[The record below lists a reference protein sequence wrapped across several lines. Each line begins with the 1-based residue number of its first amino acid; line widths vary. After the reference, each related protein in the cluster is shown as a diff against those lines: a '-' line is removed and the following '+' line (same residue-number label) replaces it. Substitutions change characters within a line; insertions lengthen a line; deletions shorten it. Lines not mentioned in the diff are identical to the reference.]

1 MKPGK
6 GRRASSGAPSRTR
19 AVRAAKAA
27 RTARSGRTTKPL
39 GEEPQT
45 GRTARSARSAA
56 SDAAGLA
63 GRRSKAE
70 KTGGDGRRLKR
81 SRRLKGRPNRAK
93 NEGGSR
99 TRSPRSAS
107 SSSRSLVKSSSTS
120 ASKSPAPKSMASKSA
135 AARSTGSAGGFV
147 DARTIPPD
155 RPVSG
160 RIGTDQEEQG
170 LGIFVRPKVLD
181 FQARVREKKKVS
193 RRLVLIRTG
202 VVILVMAL
210 ITGLAWLLFLSPV
223 FRLQTDQINVSGGN
237 AWVSDDRVA
246 SIVAHQGDRSLLLIS
261 ANGVEQEI
269 SGMAGVTDARVRKSF
284 PHGLEVTFD
293 AQEPTAVFKD
303 AQGKLTAVDRQG
315 RALNTVAK
323 PVDGV
328 PVIQVAT
335 VKRAQQDQAVRQ
347 TLRILSTMP
356 EAMRHS
362 VTKVTAETQDSI
374 TTELD
379 QGKHV
384 IIWGDGSD
392 LKLKQAVVDKII
404 NDPSKIGDKHQL
416 DVSAPLRPIVK

>member
-1 MKPGK
+1 MKTGK
-6 GRRASSGAPSRTR
+6 GRRVSSGASSRTR

-27 RTARSGRTTKPL
+27 REARSGRTKSSEKEQRTS
-39 GEEPQT
+39 
-45 GRTARSARSAA
+45 RTARSARSTV
-56 SDAAGLA
+56 SDDAALA
-63 GRRSKAE
+63 GRRSKTG
-70 KTGGDGRRLKR
+70 KTGSEGRRLKR
-81 SRRLKGRPNRAK
+81 SEHLKGSKRLRGRPGRTRNP
-93 NEGGSR
+93 GGSR
-99 TRSPRSAS
+99 TRSARSAS
-107 SSSRSLVKSSSTS
+107 SSSRSLVKRNNASVSKSVASPSTS
-120 ASKSPAPKSMASKSA
+120 
-135 AARSTGSAGGFV
+135 SAGGFV

-210 ITGLAWLLFLSPV
+210 IAGLAWLLFLSPV
-223 FRLQTDQINVSGGN
+223 FRLQADQVNVSGGN

-261 ANGVEQEI
+261 TNGVEQEI
-269 SGMAGVTDARVRKSF
+269 SGMAGVTDAKVRKSF

-315 RALNTVAK
+315 RVLNTVAN

-347 TLRILSTMP
+347 TLRILSSMP

-379 QGKHV
+379 QGRHV

>member
-1 MKPGK
+1 MKTGK
-6 GRRASSGAPSRTR
+6 GRSASGGASSRAR

-27 RTARSGRTTKPL
+27 RTARSGQAKPL
-39 GEEPQT
+39 KKEPQT
-45 GRTARSARSAA
+45 GTTARSARSTV
-56 SDAAGLA
+56 SDAASVTD
-63 GRRSKAE
+63 RSKAK
-70 KTGGDGRRLKR
+70 KTGNGGKRLKR
-81 SRRLKGRPNRAK
+81 SGDLKGSKRLKGRPNRSK
-93 NEGGSR
+93 NASGSR

-107 SSSRSLVKSSSTS
+107 SSSRSLVKGSS
-120 ASKSPAPKSMASKSA
+120 ASVSKSGASKSA
-135 AARSTGSAGGFV
+135 LSRSTSSTGGFV

-160 RIGTDQEEQG
+160 RIGTDQEDRG

-202 VVILVMAL
+202 VVLLVVAL
-210 ITGLAWLLFLSPV
+210 IAGLAWLFFLSPV
-223 FRLQTDQINVSGGN
+223 FRLQTDKINVSGGN
-237 AWVSDDRVA
+237 AWVSDERVA

-261 ANGVEQEI
+261 TNGVEQEI
-269 SGMAGVTDARVRKSF
+269 SGMAGVTDAKVRKSF

-303 AQGKLTAVDRQG
+303 AQDKLTAVDRQG
-315 RALNTVAK
+315 RVLNTVSK
-323 PVDGV
+323 PVKGV
-328 PVIQVAT
+328 PVIQVST
-335 VKRAQQDQAVRQ
+335 VNRAQQDQAVRQ

-379 QGKHV
+379 QGNHV

>member
-1 MKPGK
+1 MKTGK
-6 GRRASSGAPSRTR
+6 GRSASGGASSKTR

-27 RTARSGRTTKPL
+27 RTARSGRTKPAK
-39 GEEPQT
+39 EEPQT
-45 GRTARSARSAA
+45 GRTARSGRSTV
-56 SDAAGLA
+56 SEAAGLA

-70 KTGGDGRRLKR
+70 KTGGGGRRLKR
-81 SRRLKGRPNRAK
+81 SKRLKGRPNRAK
-93 NEGGSR
+93 NAGGSR
-99 TRSPRSAS
+99 TRSARSAS
-107 SSSRSLVKSSSTS
+107 SSSRSLVKGSSAS
-120 ASKSPAPKSMASKSA
+120 ASKSVASKSA
-135 AARSTGSAGGFV
+135 ESRSTSSAGGFV

-160 RIGTDQEEQG
+160 RIGTDQEDQG

-202 VVILVMAL
+202 VVLLVMAL
-210 ITGLAWLLFLSPV
+210 IAGLSWLLFLSPV
-223 FRLQTDQINVSGGN
+223 FRLQTDKISVSGGN
-237 AWVSDDRVA
+237 AWVSNDRVA

-261 ANGVEQEI
+261 TNGVEQEI
-269 SGMAGVTDARVRKSF
+269 SGMAGVTDAKVRKSF
-284 PHGLEVTFD
+284 PHGLQVTFD

-303 AQGKLTAVDRQG
+303 AQDKLTAVDRQG
-315 RALNTVAK
+315 RVLNTVSK
-323 PVDGV
+323 PVKGV
-328 PVIQVAT
+328 PVIQVST
-335 VKRAQQDQAVRQ
+335 VNRAQRDQAVRQ

-356 EAMRHS
+356 EVMRHS

>member
-1 MKPGK
+1 MKTGK
-6 GRRASSGAPSRTR
+6 GRSASGGASSRSR

-45 GRTARSARSAA
+45 GRTARSDRSAA

-70 KTGGDGRRLKR
+70 KTGGRGRRLKR
-81 SRRLKGRPNRAK
+81 SKRLKGRPNRAK
-93 NEGGSR
+93 NAGGSR

-107 SSSRSLVKSSSTS
+107 SSSRSLVKGSSAS
-120 ASKSPAPKSMASKSA
+120 ASKAVASKSA
-135 AARSTGSAGGFV
+135 LSRSTSSAGGFV

-160 RIGTDQEEQG
+160 RIGTDQEDQG

-202 VVILVMAL
+202 VVLLVMAL
-210 ITGLAWLLFLSPV
+210 IAGLSWLLFLSPV
-223 FRLQTDQINVSGGN
+223 FRLQTEKIDVSGGN
-237 AWVSDDRVA
+237 AWVSNDRVA
-246 SIVAHQGDRSLLLIS
+246 SIVARQGDRSLLLVS
-261 ANGVEQEI
+261 TNGVEEEI
-269 SGMAGVTDARVRKSF
+269 SGMAGVTDAKVRKSF

-303 AQGKLTAVDRQG
+303 AQDKLTAVDRQG
-315 RALNTVAK
+315 RVLNTVSK
-323 PVDGV
+323 PVKGV
-328 PVIQVAT
+328 PVIQVST
-335 VKRAQQDQAVRQ
+335 VNRAQQDQAVRQ

>member
-1 MKPGK
+1 MKTGK
-6 GRRASSGAPSRTR
+6 GRSASGGASSRSR

-45 GRTARSARSAA
+45 GRTARSGRSAA

-70 KTGGDGRRLKR
+70 KTGGRGRRLKR
-81 SRRLKGRPNRAK
+81 SKRLKGRPNRAK
-93 NEGGSR
+93 KAGGSR

-107 SSSRSLVKSSSTS
+107 SSSRSLVKGSSASASTS
-120 ASKSPAPKSMASKSA
+120 VTSRSA
-135 AARSTGSAGGFV
+135 LSRSTSSAGGFV

-160 RIGTDQEEQG
+160 RIGTDQEDQG

-202 VVILVMAL
+202 VVLLVMAL
-210 ITGLAWLLFLSPV
+210 IAGLSWLLFLSPV
-223 FRLQTDQINVSGGN
+223 FRLQTEKIDVSGGN
-237 AWVSDDRVA
+237 AWVSNDRVA
-246 SIVAHQGDRSLLLIS
+246 SIVARQGDRSLLLVS
-261 ANGVEQEI
+261 TNGVEEEI
-269 SGMAGVTDARVRKSF
+269 SGMAGVTDAKVRKSF

-303 AQGKLTAVDRQG
+303 AQDKLTAVDRQG
-315 RALNTVAK
+315 RVLNTVSK
-323 PVDGV
+323 PVKGV
-328 PVIQVAT
+328 PVIQVST
-335 VKRAQQDQAVRQ
+335 VNRAQQDQAVRQ

-404 NDPSKIGDKHQL
+404 NDPTKIGDKHQL

>member
-1 MKPGK
+1 MKTGK
-6 GRRASSGAPSRTR
+6 GRSASGGASSRSR

-45 GRTARSARSAA
+45 GRTARSGRSAA

-70 KTGGDGRRLKR
+70 KTGGRGRRLKR
-81 SRRLKGRPNRAK
+81 SKRLKGRPNRAK
-93 NEGGSR
+93 NAGGSR

-107 SSSRSLVKSSSTS
+107 SSSRSLVKGSSAS
-120 ASKSPAPKSMASKSA
+120 ASKSATSKSA
-135 AARSTGSAGGFV
+135 LSRSTSSAGGFV

-160 RIGTDQEEQG
+160 RIGTDQEDQG

-202 VVILVMAL
+202 VVLLVMAL
-210 ITGLAWLLFLSPV
+210 IAGLAWLFFLSPV
-223 FRLQTDQINVSGGN
+223 FRLQTDKIDVSGGN
-237 AWVSDDRVA
+237 AWVSNDRVA

-261 ANGVEQEI
+261 TNGVEQEI
-269 SGMAGVTDARVRKSF
+269 SGMAGVTDAKVRKSF

-303 AQGKLTAVDRQG
+303 AQDRLTAVDRQG
-315 RALNTVAK
+315 RVLNTVSK
-323 PVDGV
+323 PVKGV
-328 PVIQVAT
+328 PVIQVST
-335 VKRAQQDQAVRQ
+335 VNRAQQDQAVRQ

-379 QGKHV
+379 QGNHV

>member
-1 MKPGK
+1 MKTGK
-6 GRRASSGAPSRTR
+6 GRSASSKASSRTR

-27 RTARSGRTTKPL
+27 RTARSGRAKPL
-39 GEEPQT
+39 GEDPRT
-45 GRTARSARSAA
+45 GRTARSGRSTV
-56 SDAAGLA
+56 SDAAELA

-70 KTGGDGRRLKR
+70 KTGGRGRRLKR
-81 SRRLKGRPNRAK
+81 SKRLKGRPNRAK
-93 NEGGSR
+93 NAGGTR

-107 SSSRSLVKSSSTS
+107 SSSRSLVKGSSAS
-120 ASKSPAPKSMASKSA
+120 ASKSVASKSA
-135 AARSTGSAGGFV
+135 ESRSTSSAGGFV

-160 RIGTDQEEQG
+160 RIGTDQEDRG

-202 VVILVMAL
+202 VVLLVMAL
-210 ITGLAWLLFLSPV
+210 IAGLSWLLFLSPV
-223 FRLQTDQINVSGGN
+223 FRLQTDKIDVSGGN
-237 AWVSDDRVA
+237 AWVSNDRVA
-246 SIVAHQGDRSLLLIS
+246 SIVARQGDRSLLLVS
-261 ANGVEQEI
+261 TNGVEEEI
-269 SGMAGVTDARVRKSF
+269 SGMAGVTDAKVRKSF

-303 AQGKLTAVDRQG
+303 AQDKLTAVDRQG
-315 RALNTVAK
+315 RVLNTVSK
-323 PVDGV
+323 PVKGV
-328 PVIQVAT
+328 PVIQVST
-335 VKRAQQDQAVRQ
+335 VNRAQQDQAVRQ

-379 QGKHV
+379 QGNHV

>member
-45 GRTARSARSAA
+45 GRTARSGRSAA

-70 KTGGDGRRLKR
+70 KTGGGGRRLKR
-81 SRRLKGRPNRAK
+81 SKRLKGRPNRAK

-120 ASKSPAPKSMASKSA
+120 ASKSA

-269 SGMAGVTDARVRKSF
+269 SGMAGVTDARVRKTF

-303 AQGKLTAVDRQG
+303 AQDKLTAVDRQG
-315 RALNTVAK
+315 RVLNTVSK
-323 PVDGV
+323 PVEGV

>member
-1 MKPGK
+1 MKTGK
-6 GRRASSGAPSRTR
+6 GRRAASGASSRTR

-27 RTARSGRTTKPL
+27 RTARSGHAKPS
-39 GEEPQT
+39 GEEQLT
-45 GRTARSARSAA
+45 GRTARSGKSNVSNDA
-56 SDAAGLA
+56 SVA
-63 GRRSKAE
+63 GRRSKTE
-70 KTGGDGRRLKR
+70 KPGSEGRHFKGAK
-81 SRRLKGRPNRAK
+81 RLKGRPNRTR
-93 NEGGSR
+93 NPGGSR
-99 TRSPRSAS
+99 TRSARSAS
-107 SSSRSLVKSSSTS
+107 SSSRPLVQGIKAS
-120 ASKSPAPKSMASKSA
+120 ASKSVASKSMSSKSA
-135 AARSTGSAGGFV
+135 TSRSASSVGGFV

-202 VVILVMAL
+202 VVLLVMAL
-210 ITGLAWLLFLSPV
+210 IAGLAWLLFLSPV

-261 ANGVEQEI
+261 TNGVEQEI
-269 SGMAGVTDARVRKSF
+269 SGMAGVTDAKVRKHF
-284 PHGLEVTFD
+284 PHGLQVTFD

-315 RALNTVAK
+315 RVLNTVSK
-323 PVDGV
+323 PVTGV
-328 PVIQVAT
+328 PVIQVST
-335 VKRAQQDQAVRQ
+335 VRRAQQNQAVRQ

-356 EAMRHS
+356 EAMRRS

>member
-1 MKPGK
+1 MKTGK
-6 GRRASSGAPSRTR
+6 GRSASGGASSRSR

-45 GRTARSARSAA
+45 GRTARSGRSAA

-70 KTGGDGRRLKR
+70 KTGGRGRRLKR
-81 SRRLKGRPNRAK
+81 SKRLKGRPNRAK
-93 NEGGSR
+93 NAGGSR

-107 SSSRSLVKSSSTS
+107 SSSRSLVKGSSAS
-120 ASKSPAPKSMASKSA
+120 ASKSVTSKSA
-135 AARSTGSAGGFV
+135 LSRSTTSAGGFV

-160 RIGTDQEEQG
+160 RIGTDQEDQG

-202 VVILVMAL
+202 VALLVMAL
-210 ITGLAWLLFLSPV
+210 IAGLSWLLFLSPV
-223 FRLQTDQINVSGGN
+223 FRLQTEKIDVSGGN
-237 AWVSDDRVA
+237 AWVSNDRVA

-261 ANGVEQEI
+261 TNGVEQEI
-269 SGMAGVTDARVRKSF
+269 SGMAGVTDAKVRKSF

-303 AQGKLTAVDRQG
+303 AQDKLTAVDRQG
-315 RALNTVAK
+315 RVLNTVSK
-323 PVDGV
+323 PVKGV
-328 PVIQVAT
+328 PVIQVST
-335 VKRAQQDQAVRQ
+335 VNRAQQDQAVRQ

-379 QGKHV
+379 QGNHV

-404 NDPSKIGDKHQL
+404 NDPTKIGDKHQL

>member
-1 MKPGK
+1 MKTGK
-6 GRRASSGAPSRTR
+6 GRSASSKASSRTR

-27 RTARSGRTTKPL
+27 RTARSGHTKPL
-39 GEEPQT
+39 GEEQQT
-45 GRTARSARSAA
+45 GRIARSGRSTVGG
-56 SDAAGLA
+56 AAGLA
-63 GRRSKAE
+63 GSRSKTE
-70 KTGGDGRRLKR
+70 KTSGKGRRLKR

-93 NEGGSR
+93 NAGGSR

-107 SSSRSLVKSSSTS
+107 SSSRSLVKGSRAS
-120 ASKSPAPKSMASKSA
+120 ASDAVASKSA
-135 AARSTGSAGGFV
+135 ESRSTGSAGGFV

-160 RIGTDQEEQG
+160 RIGTDQEDQG

-202 VVILVMAL
+202 VVLLVMAL
-210 ITGLAWLLFLSPV
+210 IAGLSWLLFLSPV
-223 FRLQTDQINVSGGN
+223 FRLQTEKIDVSGGN
-237 AWVSDDRVA
+237 AWVSNDRVA
-246 SIVAHQGDRSLLLIS
+246 SIVARQGDRSLLLVS
-261 ANGVEQEI
+261 TNGVEEEI
-269 SGMAGVTDARVRKSF
+269 SGMAGVTDAKVRKSF
-284 PHGLEVTFD
+284 PHGLQVTFD

-303 AQGKLTAVDRQG
+303 AQDKLTAVDRQG
-315 RALNTVAK
+315 RVLNTVSK
-323 PVDGV
+323 PVKGV
-328 PVIQVAT
+328 PVIQVST
-335 VKRAQQDQAVRQ
+335 VNRAQQDQAVRQ

-379 QGKHV
+379 QGNHV

>member
-45 GRTARSARSAA
+45 GRTARSGRSAA

-70 KTGGDGRRLKR
+70 KTGGGGRRLKR
-81 SRRLKGRPNRAK
+81 SKRLKGRPNRAK

-120 ASKSPAPKSMASKSA
+120 ASKSA

-261 ANGVEQEI
+261 TNGVEQEI
-269 SGMAGVTDARVRKSF
+269 SGMAGVTDAKVRKSF

-315 RALNTVAK
+315 RSLNTVTK

>member
-1 MKPGK
+1 MKTGK
-6 GRRASSGAPSRTR
+6 GRSASGGASSRSR

-45 GRTARSARSAA
+45 GRTARSDRSAA

-70 KTGGDGRRLKR
+70 KTGGRGRRLKR
-81 SRRLKGRPNRAK
+81 SKRLKGRPNRAK
-93 NEGGSR
+93 NAGGSR

-107 SSSRSLVKSSSTS
+107 SSSRSLVKGSSAS
-120 ASKSPAPKSMASKSA
+120 ASKSVASKSA
-135 AARSTGSAGGFV
+135 ESRSTSSAGGFV

-160 RIGTDQEEQG
+160 RIGTDQEDQG

-202 VVILVMAL
+202 VVLLVMAL
-210 ITGLAWLLFLSPV
+210 IAGLSWLLFLSPV
-223 FRLQTDQINVSGGN
+223 FRLQTEKIDVSGGN
-237 AWVSDDRVA
+237 AWVSNDRVA

-261 ANGVEQEI
+261 TNGVEQEI
-269 SGMAGVTDARVRKSF
+269 SGMAGVTDAKVRKSF

-303 AQGKLTAVDRQG
+303 AQDKLTAVDRQG
-315 RALNTVAK
+315 RVLNTVSK
-323 PVDGV
+323 PVKGV
-328 PVIQVAT
+328 PVIQVST
-335 VKRAQQDQAVRQ
+335 VNRAQQDQAVRQ

>member
-1 MKPGK
+1 MKTGK
-6 GRRASSGAPSRTR
+6 GRSASGGASSRSR

-27 RTARSGRTTKPL
+27 RTARSGRTAKPL

-45 GRTARSARSAA
+45 GRTARSGRSAA

-70 KTGGDGRRLKR
+70 KTGGRGRRLKR
-81 SRRLKGRPNRAK
+81 SKRLKGRPNRAK
-93 NEGGSR
+93 NAGGTR

-107 SSSRSLVKSSSTS
+107 SSSRSLVKGSSAS
-120 ASKSPAPKSMASKSA
+120 ASKSVASKSA
-135 AARSTGSAGGFV
+135 ESRSTSSAGGFV

-160 RIGTDQEEQG
+160 RIGTDQEDQG

-193 RRLVLIRTG
+193 RRLVLIRTA
-202 VVILVMAL
+202 VVLLVMAL
-210 ITGLAWLLFLSPV
+210 IAGLSWLLFLSPV
-223 FRLQTDQINVSGGN
+223 FRLQTDKIGVSGGN
-237 AWVSDDRVA
+237 AWVSNDRVA

-261 ANGVEQEI
+261 TNGVEEEI
-269 SGMAGVTDARVRKSF
+269 SGMAGVTDAKVRKSF

-303 AQGKLTAVDRQG
+303 AQDKLTAVDRQG
-315 RALNTVAK
+315 RVLNTVSK
-323 PVDGV
+323 PVKGV
-328 PVIQVAT
+328 PVIQVST
-335 VKRAQQDQAVRQ
+335 VNRAQEDQAVRQ

-362 VTKVTAETQDSI
+362 VTKVTAKTQDSI

>member
-45 GRTARSARSAA
+45 GRTARSGRSAA

-70 KTGGDGRRLKR
+70 KTGGGGRRLKR
-81 SRRLKGRPNRAK
+81 SKRLKGRPNRAK

-120 ASKSPAPKSMASKSA
+120 ASKSA
-135 AARSTGSAGGFV
+135 AAGSTGSAGGFV

-315 RALNTVAK
+315 RSLNTVSK

-347 TLRILSTMP
+347 TLRILSSMP
-356 EAMRHS
+356 DAMRHS

>member
-1 MKPGK
+1 MKTGK
-6 GRRASSGAPSRTR
+6 GRSASGGASSRTR

-27 RTARSGRTTKPL
+27 RTARSRRTKPAK
-39 GEEPQT
+39 EEAQT
-45 GRTARSARSAA
+45 GRTARSGRSTV
-56 SDAAGLA
+56 SDAAELA
-63 GRRSKAE
+63 GQRSKAE
-70 KTGGDGRRLKR
+70 RTGGRGRRLKR
-81 SRRLKGRPNRAK
+81 SKRLKGRPNRVK
-93 NEGGSR
+93 NAGGTR

-107 SSSRSLVKSSSTS
+107 SSSRSLVKGSSAS
-120 ASKSPAPKSMASKSA
+120 ASKSVTSKSA
-135 AARSTGSAGGFV
+135 ESRSTSSAGGFV

-160 RIGTDQEEQG
+160 RIGTDQEDQG

-202 VVILVMAL
+202 VVLLVMAL
-210 ITGLAWLLFLSPV
+210 IAGLSWLLFLSPV
-223 FRLQTDQINVSGGN
+223 FRLQTEKIDVSGGN
-237 AWVSDDRVA
+237 AWVSNDRVA

-261 ANGVEQEI
+261 TNGVEEEI
-269 SGMAGVTDARVRKSF
+269 SGMAGVTDAKVRKSF

-303 AQGKLTAVDRQG
+303 AQDKLTAVDRQG
-315 RALNTVAK
+315 RVLNTVSK
-323 PVDGV
+323 PVKGV
-328 PVIQVAT
+328 PVIQVST
-335 VKRAQQDQAVRQ
+335 VNRAQQDQAVRQ

>member
-45 GRTARSARSAA
+45 GRTARSGRSAA

-70 KTGGDGRRLKR
+70 KTGGGGRRLKR
-81 SRRLKGRPNRAK
+81 SKRLKGRPNRAK

-107 SSSRSLVKSSSTS
+107 SSSRSLVKNSSTS
-120 ASKSPAPKSMASKSA
+120 ASKSVASH
-135 AARSTGSAGGFV
+135 STGSAGGFV

-210 ITGLAWLLFLSPV
+210 IAGLAWLLFLSPV

-261 ANGVEQEI
+261 TNGVEQEI
-269 SGMAGVTDARVRKSF
+269 SGMAGVTDAKVRKSF

-315 RALNTVAK
+315 RALNTVSK

-347 TLRILSTMP
+347 TLRILSSMP

-379 QGKHV
+379 QGRHV
-384 IIWGDGSD
+384 IIWGDGSE

>member
-19 AVRAAKAA
+19 AIRAAKAA

-45 GRTARSARSAA
+45 GRTARSGRSAA

-70 KTGGDGRRLKR
+70 KTGGGGRRLKR
-81 SRRLKGRPNRAK
+81 SKRLKGRPNRAK

-120 ASKSPAPKSMASKSA
+120 ASKSA

-269 SGMAGVTDARVRKSF
+269 SGMAGVTDAKVRKCF

-303 AQGKLTAVDRQG
+303 AQRKLTAVDRQG
-315 RALNTVAK
+315 RVLNTVSK
-323 PVDGV
+323 PVEGV

-335 VKRAQQDQAVRQ
+335 VKRAQQDQAVKQ

-362 VTKVTAETQDSI
+362 VTKVTAKTQDSI

>member
-1 MKPGK
+1 MKTSK
-6 GRRASSGAPSRTR
+6 GRSASGGASSRTR

-27 RTARSGRTTKPL
+27 RTARSGRTKPAK
-39 GEEPQT
+39 EDPRT
-45 GRTARSARSAA
+45 GRTARSGRSSV
-56 SDAAGLA
+56 SDAAELA
-63 GRRSKAE
+63 GRRSKDE
-70 KTGGDGRRLKR
+70 KTGGRGRRLKR
-81 SRRLKGRPNRAK
+81 SKRLKGRPNRAK
-93 NEGGSR
+93 NAGGSR

-107 SSSRSLVKSSSTS
+107 SASRSLVKGSRAS
-120 ASKSPAPKSMASKSA
+120 ASKSVASKSA
-135 AARSTGSAGGFV
+135 ESRSTSSAGGFV

-160 RIGTDQEEQG
+160 RIGTDQEDQG

-193 RRLVLIRTG
+193 RRLVLIRTA
-202 VVILVMAL
+202 VVLLVMAL
-210 ITGLAWLLFLSPV
+210 IAGLSWLLFLSPV
-223 FRLQTDQINVSGGN
+223 FRLQADKIGVSGGN
-237 AWVSDDRVA
+237 AWVSNDRVA

-261 ANGVEQEI
+261 TNGVEEEI
-269 SGMAGVTDARVRKSF
+269 SGMAGVTDAKVRKSF
-284 PHGLEVTFD
+284 PHGLQVTFD

-303 AQGKLTAVDRQG
+303 AQDKLTAVDRQG
-315 RALNTVAK
+315 RVLNTVSK
-323 PVDGV
+323 PVKGV
-328 PVIQVAT
+328 PVIQVST
-335 VKRAQQDQAVRQ
+335 VNRAQQDQAVRQ

-374 TTELD
+374 TTELN

>member
-45 GRTARSARSAA
+45 GRTARSGRSAA

-70 KTGGDGRRLKR
+70 KTGGGGRRLKR
-81 SRRLKGRPNRAK
+81 SKRLKGRPNRAK

-120 ASKSPAPKSMASKSA
+120 ASKSVASH
-135 AARSTGSAGGFV
+135 STGSAGGFV

>member
-1 MKPGK
+1 MKTGK
-6 GRRASSGAPSRTR
+6 GRSASGGASSRSR

-27 RTARSGRTTKPL
+27 RTARSARTTKPL

-45 GRTARSARSAA
+45 GRTARSGRSAA

-70 KTGGDGRRLKR
+70 KTGGRGRRLKR
-81 SRRLKGRPNRAK
+81 SKRLKRRPNRAK
-93 NEGGSR
+93 NAGGSR

-107 SSSRSLVKSSSTS
+107 SSSRSLVKASSAS
-120 ASKSPAPKSMASKSA
+120 ASKSVTSKSVES
-135 AARSTGSAGGFV
+135 RSTSSAGGFV

-160 RIGTDQEEQG
+160 RIGTDQEDQG

-202 VVILVMAL
+202 VVLLVMAL
-210 ITGLAWLLFLSPV
+210 IAGLSWLLFLSPV
-223 FRLQTDQINVSGGN
+223 FRLQTDKIDVSGGN
-237 AWVSDDRVA
+237 AWVSNDRVA

-261 ANGVEQEI
+261 TNGVEQEI
-269 SGMAGVTDARVRKSF
+269 SGMAGVTDAKVRKSF

-303 AQGKLTAVDRQG
+303 AQDKLTAVDRQG
-315 RALNTVAK
+315 RVLNTVSK
-323 PVDGV
+323 PVKGV
-328 PVIQVAT
+328 PVIQVST
-335 VKRAQQDQAVRQ
+335 VNRAQQDQAVRQ

>member
-1 MKPGK
+1 MKTGK
-6 GRRASSGAPSRTR
+6 GRSASGGASSRSR

-45 GRTARSARSAA
+45 GRTARSGRSAA

-70 KTGGDGRRLKR
+70 KTGGRGRRLKR
-81 SRRLKGRPNRAK
+81 SKRLKGRPNRAK
-93 NEGGSR
+93 NAGGSR

-107 SSSRSLVKSSSTS
+107 SSSRSLVKGGSAS
-120 ASKSPAPKSMASKSA
+120 ASKSVTSKSA
-135 AARSTGSAGGFV
+135 ESRSTSSAGGFV

-160 RIGTDQEEQG
+160 RIGADQEDQG

-193 RRLVLIRTG
+193 RRLVLIRTA
-202 VVILVMAL
+202 VVLLVMAL
-210 ITGLAWLLFLSPV
+210 IAGLSWLLFLSPV
-223 FRLQTDQINVSGGN
+223 FRLQTDKIGVSGGN
-237 AWVSDDRVA
+237 AWVSNDRVA

-261 ANGVEQEI
+261 TNGVEEEI
-269 SGMAGVTDARVRKSF
+269 SGMAGVTDAKVRKSF

-303 AQGKLTAVDRQG
+303 AQDKLTAVDRQG
-315 RALNTVAK
+315 RVLNTVSK
-323 PVDGV
+323 PVKGV
-328 PVIQVAT
+328 PVIQVST
-335 VKRAQQDQAVRQ
+335 VNRAQQDQAVRQ

>member
-1 MKPGK
+1 MKTGK
-6 GRRASSGAPSRTR
+6 GRSASGGASSRSR

-45 GRTARSARSAA
+45 GRTARSGRSAA

-70 KTGGDGRRLKR
+70 KTGGRGRRLKR
-81 SRRLKGRPNRAK
+81 SKRLKGRPNRAK
-93 NEGGSR
+93 NAGGSR

-107 SSSRSLVKSSSTS
+107 SSSRSLVKGSSAS
-120 ASKSPAPKSMASKSA
+120 ASKSATSKSA
-135 AARSTGSAGGFV
+135 LSRSTSSAGGFV

-160 RIGTDQEEQG
+160 RIGTDQEDQG

-202 VVILVMAL
+202 VVLLVMAL
-210 ITGLAWLLFLSPV
+210 IAGLSWLLFLSPV
-223 FRLQTDQINVSGGN
+223 FRLQTDKIDVSGGN
-237 AWVSDDRVA
+237 AWVSNDRVA

-261 ANGVEQEI
+261 TNGVEQEI
-269 SGMAGVTDARVRKSF
+269 SGMAGVTDAKVRKSF

-303 AQGKLTAVDRQG
+303 AQDRLTAVDRQG
-315 RALNTVAK
+315 RVLNTVSK
-323 PVDGV
+323 PVKGV
-328 PVIQVAT
+328 PVIQVST
-335 VKRAQQDQAVRQ
+335 VNRAQQDQAVRQ

-379 QGKHV
+379 QGNHV

>member
-1 MKPGK
+1 MKTGK
-6 GRRASSGAPSRTR
+6 GRSASGGASSRSR

-27 RTARSGRTTKPL
+27 RTARSGRATKPL

-45 GRTARSARSAA
+45 GRTARSGRSAA

-70 KTGGDGRRLKR
+70 KTGGRGRRLKR
-81 SRRLKGRPNRAK
+81 SKRLKGRPNRAK
-93 NEGGSR
+93 NAGGSR

-107 SSSRSLVKSSSTS
+107 SSSRSLVKGSSAS
-120 ASKSPAPKSMASKSA
+120 ASKSVASKSA
-135 AARSTGSAGGFV
+135 ESRSTSSAGGFV

-160 RIGTDQEEQG
+160 RIGTDQEDQG

-202 VVILVMAL
+202 VVLLVMAL
-210 ITGLAWLLFLSPV
+210 IAGLAWLFFLSPV
-223 FRLQTDQINVSGGN
+223 FRLQTDKIGVSGGN
-237 AWVSDDRVA
+237 AWVSNDRVA

-261 ANGVEQEI
+261 TNGVEEEI
-269 SGMAGVTDARVRKSF
+269 SGMAGVTDAKVRKNF
-284 PHGLEVTFD
+284 PHGLQVTFD

-303 AQGKLTAVDRQG
+303 AQDKLTAVDRQG
-315 RALNTVAK
+315 RVLNTVSK
-323 PVDGV
+323 PVKGV
-328 PVIQVAT
+328 PVIQVST
-335 VKRAQQDQAVRQ
+335 VNRAQQDQAVRQ

-379 QGKHV
+379 QGNHV

>member
-1 MKPGK
+1 MKTGK
-6 GRRASSGAPSRTR
+6 GRSASSGASSRTK

-27 RTARSGRTTKPL
+27 RTARSGHTKPL
-39 GEEPQT
+39 EEGLRT
-45 GRTARSARSAA
+45 GRTARSGKSTV
-56 SDAAGLA
+56 SDASAQA
-63 GRRSKAE
+63 SRSKVE
-70 KTGGDGRRLKR
+70 KTGSEGRRLRR
-81 SRRLKGRPNRAK
+81 SRSLKGSKRLKGRPSRSK
-93 NEGGSR
+93 NTSGSR
-99 TRSPRSAS
+99 TRSARSAS
-107 SSSRSLVKSSSTS
+107 SSSRSLVKGSS
-120 ASKSPAPKSMASKSA
+120 ASVSKSVASKSA
-135 AARSTGSAGGFV
+135 TSHSTSSAEGFV
-147 DARTIPPD
+147 DARAIPPD

-160 RIGTDQEEQG
+160 RIGTDQEDQG

-202 VVILVMAL
+202 VVLLVIAL
-210 ITGLAWLLFLSPV
+210 IAGLAWLLFLSPV
-223 FRLQTDQINVSGGN
+223 FRLQTDKINVSGGN
-237 AWVSDDRVA
+237 AWVSNDRVV
-246 SIVAHQGDRSLLLIS
+246 SIVANQGDRSLLLIS
-261 ANGVEQEI
+261 TNGVEQEI
-269 SGMAGVTDARVRKSF
+269 SGMAGVTDAKVRKSF

-303 AQGKLTAVDRQG
+303 AQRKLTAVDRQG
-315 RALNTVAK
+315 RVLNTVSK
-323 PVDGV
+323 PVEGV

>member
-1 MKPGK
+1 MKNGK
-6 GRRASSGAPSRTR
+6 SRRASSGASSRTR

-27 RTARSGRTTKPL
+27 RTARSGRTRPS
-39 GEEPQT
+39 EEEQRT
-45 GRTARSARSAA
+45 GRTARSGKSAV
-56 SDAAGLA
+56 SDASAQA
-63 GRRSKAE
+63 SRSKVE
-70 KTGGDGRRLKR
+70 KTGGEGRRLKR
-81 SRRLKGRPNRAK
+81 SKRLKGSKRFKGRPSRSK
-93 NEGGSR
+93 NTSSSR
-99 TRSPRSAS
+99 TRSARSAS
-107 SSSRSLVKSSSTS
+107 SSSRALIKGSSVSV
-120 ASKSPAPKSMASKSA
+120 SKSAASKSA
-135 AARSTGSAGGFV
+135 TSRSTSSAGGFV
-147 DARTIPPD
+147 DARAIPPD

-160 RIGTDQEEQG
+160 RIGTDQEDQG

-202 VVILVMAL
+202 VVVVVMAL
-210 ITGLAWLLFLSPV
+210 IAGLAWLLFLSPV
-223 FRLQTDQINVSGGN
+223 FRLQTDKIDVSGGN
-237 AWVSDDRVA
+237 AWVSNDRVV
-246 SIVAHQGDRSLLLIS
+246 SIVANQGDRSLLLIS
-261 ANGVEQEI
+261 TNGVEQEI
-269 SGMAGVTDARVRKSF
+269 SGMAGVTDAKVRKSF

-303 AQGKLTAVDRQG
+303 AQRKLTAVDRQG
-315 RALNTVAK
+315 RVLNTVSK
-323 PVDGV
+323 PVEGV

-362 VTKVTAETQDSI
+362 VTKVTAKTQDSI

>member
-1 MKPGK
+1 MKTGK
-6 GRRASSGAPSRTR
+6 GRSASGGASSRSR

-45 GRTARSARSAA
+45 GRTARSGRSAA

-70 KTGGDGRRLKR
+70 KTGGRGRRLKR
-81 SRRLKGRPNRAK
+81 SKRLKGRPNRAK
-93 NEGGSR
+93 NAGGSR

-107 SSSRSLVKSSSTS
+107 SSSRSLVKGSRAS
-120 ASKSPAPKSMASKSA
+120 ASNAVTSKSA
-135 AARSTGSAGGFV
+135 ESRSTSSAGGFV

-160 RIGTDQEEQG
+160 RIGTDQEDQG

-193 RRLVLIRTG
+193 RRLVLIRTA
-202 VVILVMAL
+202 VVLLVIAL
-210 ITGLAWLLFLSPV
+210 IAGLSWLLFLSPV
-223 FRLQTDQINVSGGN
+223 FRLQADKIDVSGGN
-237 AWVSDDRVA
+237 AWVSNDRVA
-246 SIVAHQGDRSLLLIS
+246 SIVARQGDRSLLLVS
-261 ANGVEQEI
+261 TNGVEEEI
-269 SGMAGVTDARVRKSF
+269 SGMAGVTDAKVRKSF
-284 PHGLEVTFD
+284 PHGLQVTFD

-303 AQGKLTAVDRQG
+303 AQDRLTAVDRQG
-315 RALNTVAK
+315 RVLNTVSK
-323 PVDGV
+323 PVKGV
-328 PVIQVAT
+328 PVIQVST
-335 VKRAQQDQAVRQ
+335 VNRAQQDQAVRQ

-379 QGKHV
+379 QGNHV

>member
-1 MKPGK
+1 MKTGK
-6 GRRASSGAPSRTR
+6 GRSASGGASSKTR

-27 RTARSGRTTKPL
+27 RTARSGRTKPAK
-39 GEEPQT
+39 EEPQT
-45 GRTARSARSAA
+45 GRTARSGRSTV

-70 KTGGDGRRLKR
+70 KTGGGGRRLKR
-81 SRRLKGRPNRAK
+81 SKRLKGRPNRAK
-93 NEGGSR
+93 NAGGSR
-99 TRSPRSAS
+99 TRSARSAS
-107 SSSRSLVKSSSTS
+107 SSSRSLVKGSSAS
-120 ASKSPAPKSMASKSA
+120 ASKSVASKSA
-135 AARSTGSAGGFV
+135 ESRSTSSAGGFV

-160 RIGTDQEEQG
+160 RIGTDQEDQG

-202 VVILVMAL
+202 VVLLVMAL
-210 ITGLAWLLFLSPV
+210 IAGLSWLLFLSPV
-223 FRLQTDQINVSGGN
+223 FRLQTDKISVSGGN
-237 AWVSDDRVA
+237 AWVSNDRVA
-246 SIVAHQGDRSLLLIS
+246 SIVDHQGDRSLLLIS
-261 ANGVEQEI
+261 TNGVEQEI
-269 SGMAGVTDARVRKSF
+269 SGMAGVTDAKVRKSF

-303 AQGKLTAVDRQG
+303 AQDKLTAVDRQG
-315 RALNTVAK
+315 RVLNTVSK
-323 PVDGV
+323 PVKGV
-328 PVIQVAT
+328 PVIQVST
-335 VKRAQQDQAVRQ
+335 VNRAQQDQAVRQ

-379 QGKHV
+379 QGNHV

>member
-1 MKPGK
+1 MKTGK
-6 GRRASSGAPSRTR
+6 GRSASGGASSRSR

-27 RTARSGRTTKPL
+27 RTARSGRATKPL

-45 GRTARSARSAA
+45 GRTARSGRSAA

-70 KTGGDGRRLKR
+70 KTGGRGRRLKR
-81 SRRLKGRPNRAK
+81 SKRLKGRPNRAK
-93 NEGGSR
+93 NAGGSR

-107 SSSRSLVKSSSTS
+107 SSSRSLVKGSSAS
-120 ASKSPAPKSMASKSA
+120 ASKSVTSKSA
-135 AARSTGSAGGFV
+135 LSRSTSSAGGFV

-160 RIGTDQEEQG
+160 RIGTDQEDQG

-202 VVILVMAL
+202 VVLLVMAL
-210 ITGLAWLLFLSPV
+210 IAGLSWLLFLSPV
-223 FRLQTDQINVSGGN
+223 FRLQTEKIDVSGGN
-237 AWVSDDRVA
+237 AWVSNDRVA
-246 SIVAHQGDRSLLLIS
+246 SIVARQGDRSLLLIS
-261 ANGVEQEI
+261 TNGVEQEI
-269 SGMAGVTDARVRKSF
+269 SGMAGVTDAKVRKSF

-303 AQGKLTAVDRQG
+303 AQDRLTAVDRQG
-315 RALNTVAK
+315 RVLNTVSK
-323 PVDGV
+323 PVKGV
-328 PVIQVAT
+328 PVIQVST
-335 VKRAQQDQAVRQ
+335 VNRAQQDQAVRQ

-404 NDPSKIGDKHQL
+404 NDPSKISDKHQL

>member
-1 MKPGK
+1 MKTGK
-6 GRRASSGAPSRTR
+6 GRSASGRASSRSR

-45 GRTARSARSAA
+45 GRTARSGRSTVGG
-56 SDAAGLA
+56 AAGLA
-63 GRRSKAE
+63 GSRSKAE
-70 KTGGDGRRLKR
+70 KTSGRGRRLKR

-93 NEGGSR
+93 NAGGSR

-107 SSSRSLVKSSSTS
+107 SSSRSLVKGSRAS
-120 ASKSPAPKSMASKSA
+120 ASNAVASKSA
-135 AARSTGSAGGFV
+135 ESRSTGSAGGFV

-160 RIGTDQEEQG
+160 RIGTDQEDQG

-193 RRLVLIRTG
+193 RRLVLIRTA
-202 VVILVMAL
+202 VVLLAMAL
-210 ITGLAWLLFLSPV
+210 IAGLSWLLFLSPV
-223 FRLQTDQINVSGGN
+223 FRLQTDKIDVSGGN
-237 AWVSDDRVA
+237 AWVSNDRVA
-246 SIVAHQGDRSLLLIS
+246 SIVARQGDRSLLLVS
-261 ANGVEQEI
+261 TNGVEEEI
-269 SGMAGVTDARVRKSF
+269 SGMAGVTDAKVRKSF

-303 AQGKLTAVDRQG
+303 AQDKLTAVDRQG
-315 RALNTVAK
+315 RVLNTVSK
-323 PVDGV
+323 PVKGV
-328 PVIQVAT
+328 PVIQVST
-335 VKRAQQDQAVRQ
+335 VNRAQQDQAVRQ

-379 QGKHV
+379 QGNHV

>member
-27 RTARSGRTTKPL
+27 RTARSGRITKPL

-45 GRTARSARSAA
+45 GRTARSGRSAA

-70 KTGGDGRRLKR
+70 KTGGGGRRLKR

-107 SSSRSLVKSSSTS
+107 SSSRSLVKSSTS
-120 ASKSPAPKSMASKSA
+120 ASKSVASH
-135 AARSTGSAGGFV
+135 STGSAGGFV

-202 VVILVMAL
+202 VVILVIAL

-237 AWVSDDRVA
+237 AWVSDDRVT

>member
-45 GRTARSARSAA
+45 GRTARSGRSAA
-56 SDAAGLA
+56 TDAAGLA
-63 GRRSKAE
+63 GRRSKAG
-70 KTGGDGRRLKR
+70 KTGSEGRRLKR
-81 SRRLKGRPNRAK
+81 SEHLKGSKRLRGRPSRTRNP
-93 NEGGSR
+93 GGSR
-99 TRSPRSAS
+99 TRSARSAS
-107 SSSRSLVKSSSTS
+107 SSSRSLVKRNNAS
-120 ASKSPAPKSMASKSA
+120 ASKSVASH
-135 AARSTGSAGGFV
+135 STGSAGGFV

-284 PHGLEVTFD
+284 PHGLEVNFD

-315 RALNTVAK
+315 RALNTVSK

-404 NDPSKIGDKHQL
+404 NDPTKIGDKHQL

>member
-1 MKPGK
+1 MKTGK
-6 GRRASSGAPSRTR
+6 GRSASSGASSRTK

-27 RTARSGRTTKPL
+27 RTARSGHTKPL
-39 GEEPQT
+39 EEGLRT
-45 GRTARSARSAA
+45 GRTARSGKSTV
-56 SDAAGLA
+56 SDASAQA
-63 GRRSKAE
+63 SRSKVE
-70 KTGGDGRRLKR
+70 KTGSEGRRLRR
-81 SRRLKGRPNRAK
+81 SRSLKGSKRLKGRPSRSK
-93 NEGGSR
+93 NTSGSR
-99 TRSPRSAS
+99 TRSARSAS
-107 SSSRSLVKSSSTS
+107 SSSRSLVKGSS
-120 ASKSPAPKSMASKSA
+120 ASVSKSVASKSA
-135 AARSTGSAGGFV
+135 TSHSTSSAEGFV
-147 DARTIPPD
+147 DARAIPPD

-160 RIGTDQEEQG
+160 RIGTDQEDQG

-202 VVILVMAL
+202 VVLLVIAL
-210 ITGLAWLLFLSPV
+210 IAGLAWLLFLSPV
-223 FRLQTDQINVSGGN
+223 FRLQTDKINVSGGN
-237 AWVSDDRVA
+237 AWVSNDRVV
-246 SIVAHQGDRSLLLIS
+246 SIVANQGDRSLLLIS
-261 ANGVEQEI
+261 TNGVEQEI
-269 SGMAGVTDARVRKSF
+269 SGMAGVTDAKVSKSF

-303 AQGKLTAVDRQG
+303 AQRKLTAVDRQG
-315 RALNTVAK
+315 RVLNTVSK
-323 PVDGV
+323 PVEGV

-362 VTKVTAETQDSI
+362 VTKVTAKTQDSI

>member
-1 MKPGK
+1 MKTGK
-6 GRRASSGAPSRTR
+6 GRSASSTASSRTR

-27 RTARSGRTTKPL
+27 RTARFGRTKPAK
-39 GEEPQT
+39 EEPRT
-45 GRTARSARSAA
+45 GRTARSGRSTV

-63 GRRSKAE
+63 GRRSKTE
-70 KTGGDGRRLKR
+70 KTGGRGGRLKR
-81 SRRLKGRPNRAK
+81 SKRLKGRPNRAK
-93 NEGGSR
+93 DAGGSR

-107 SSSRSLVKSSSTS
+107 SSSRSLVKGSS
-120 ASKSPAPKSMASKSA
+120 ASVSKSA
-135 AARSTGSAGGFV
+135 TSKSAESRSTSSAGGFV

-160 RIGTDQEEQG
+160 RIGTDQEDQG

-202 VVILVMAL
+202 VVLLVMAM
-210 ITGLAWLLFLSPV
+210 IAGLAWLLFLSPV
-223 FRLQTDQINVSGGN
+223 FRLQADKISVSGGN
-237 AWVSDDRVA
+237 AWVSNDRVT

-261 ANGVEQEI
+261 TNGVEQEI
-269 SGMAGVTDARVRKSF
+269 SGMAGVTDAKVRKSF
-284 PHGLEVTFD
+284 PHGLQVTFD

-303 AQGKLTAVDRQG
+303 AQDKLTAVDRQG
-315 RALNTVAK
+315 RVLNTVSK
-323 PVDGV
+323 PVKGV
-328 PVIQVAT
+328 PVIQVST
-335 VKRAQQDQAVRQ
+335 VNRAQQDQAVRQ

>member
-1 MKPGK
+1 MKTGK
-6 GRRASSGAPSRTR
+6 GRSASSKASSRTR

-27 RTARSGRTTKPL
+27 RTARSGRTKPL

-45 GRTARSARSAA
+45 GRTARSGRSTVGG
-56 SDAAGLA
+56 AAGLA

-70 KTGGDGRRLKR
+70 KTSGEGRRLKR
-81 SRRLKGRPNRAK
+81 SRRLKARPNRAK
-93 NEGGSR
+93 NAGGSR
-99 TRSPRSAS
+99 TRGARSAS
-107 SSSRSLVKSSSTS
+107 SSSRSLVKGSSAS
-120 ASKSPAPKSMASKSA
+120 ASKSVASKSA
-135 AARSTGSAGGFV
+135 ESRSTSSAGGFV

-160 RIGTDQEEQG
+160 RIGTDQEDQG

-193 RRLVLIRTG
+193 RRLVLIRTA
-202 VVILVMAL
+202 VVLLVMAL
-210 ITGLAWLLFLSPV
+210 IAGLSWLLFLSPV
-223 FRLQTDQINVSGGN
+223 FRLQTDKIDVSGGN
-237 AWVSDDRVA
+237 AWVSNDRVA
-246 SIVAHQGDRSLLLIS
+246 SIVAHQGDRSLLLVS
-261 ANGVEQEI
+261 TNGVEEEI
-269 SGMAGVTDARVRKSF
+269 SGMAGVTDAKVRKSF

-303 AQGKLTAVDRQG
+303 AQDKLTAVDRQG
-315 RALNTVAK
+315 RMLNTVSK
-323 PVDGV
+323 PVKGV
-328 PVIQVAT
+328 PVIQVST
-335 VKRAQQDQAVRQ
+335 VNRAQQDQAVRQ

>member
-1 MKPGK
+1 MKTGK
-6 GRRASSGAPSRTR
+6 GRSASGGASSRSR

-45 GRTARSARSAA
+45 GRTARSGRSAA

-70 KTGGDGRRLKR
+70 KTGGRGRRLKR
-81 SRRLKGRPNRAK
+81 SKRLKGRPNRAK
-93 NEGGSR
+93 NAGGSR

-107 SSSRSLVKSSSTS
+107 SSSRSLVKGSSAS
-120 ASKSPAPKSMASKSA
+120 ASKSVTSKSA
-135 AARSTGSAGGFV
+135 ESRSTSSAGGFV

-160 RIGTDQEEQG
+160 RIGTDQEDQG

-202 VVILVMAL
+202 VVLLVMAL
-210 ITGLAWLLFLSPV
+210 IAGLSWLLFLSPV
-223 FRLQTDQINVSGGN
+223 FRLQTEKIDVSGGN
-237 AWVSDDRVA
+237 AWVSNDRVA

-261 ANGVEQEI
+261 TNGVEEEI
-269 SGMAGVTDARVRKSF
+269 SGMAGVTDAKVRKSF

-303 AQGKLTAVDRQG
+303 AQDKLTAVDRQG
-315 RALNTVAK
+315 RVLNTVSK
-323 PVDGV
+323 PVKGV
-328 PVIQVAT
+328 PVIQVST
-335 VKRAQQDQAVRQ
+335 VNRAQQDQAVRQ

-379 QGKHV
+379 QGNHV

-404 NDPSKIGDKHQL
+404 NDPSKIGDKQQL

>member
-1 MKPGK
+1 MKTGK
-6 GRRASSGAPSRTR
+6 GRSASGGASSRSR

-45 GRTARSARSAA
+45 GRTARSGRSAA

-70 KTGGDGRRLKR
+70 KTGGRGRRLKR
-81 SRRLKGRPNRAK
+81 SKRLKGRPNRAK
-93 NEGGSR
+93 NAGGSR

-107 SSSRSLVKSSSTS
+107 SSSRSLVKGSSAS
-120 ASKSPAPKSMASKSA
+120 ASKSVTSKSA
-135 AARSTGSAGGFV
+135 ESRSTSSAGGFV

-160 RIGTDQEEQG
+160 RIGTDQEDQG

-202 VVILVMAL
+202 VVLLVMAL
-210 ITGLAWLLFLSPV
+210 IAGLAWLFFLSPV
-223 FRLQTDQINVSGGN
+223 FRLQTDKIGVSGGN
-237 AWVSDDRVA
+237 AWVSNDRVA
-246 SIVAHQGDRSLLLIS
+246 SIVARQGDRSLLLVS
-261 ANGVEQEI
+261 TNGVEEEI
-269 SGMAGVTDARVRKSF
+269 SGMAGVTDAKVRKSF
-284 PHGLEVTFD
+284 PHGLEVSFD

-303 AQGKLTAVDRQG
+303 AQDKLTAVDRQG
-315 RALNTVAK
+315 RVLNTVSK
-323 PVDGV
+323 PVKGV
-328 PVIQVAT
+328 PVIQVST
-335 VKRAQQDQAVRQ
+335 VNRAQQDQAVRQ

-379 QGKHV
+379 QGNHV